1 MWFIKKKPNP
11 ESTTRQRPRP
21 NLSNIQEGR
30 VIKIVCVLVIIALL
44 WIFFAPGA
52 GIVTFISKRAE
63 LKKLQ
68 KQTAQIEQQIDV
80 LQKKID
86 RLNNDPSYLEDVARR
101 EFGLLKKNEKVYDFS
116 KPNTGEKK

>member
-1 MWFIKKKPNP
+1 MIRPKP
-11 ESTTRQRPRP
+11 R
-21 NLSNIQEGR
+21 LSLSSVQEGR
-30 VIKIVCVLVIIALL
+30 VIKIVCALVIIALL

-52 GIVTFISKRAE
+52 GIVTLISKRAE

-86 RLNNDPSYLEDVARR
+86 RLNNDPSYLEDVARK
-101 EFGLLKKNEKVYDFS
+101 EFGLLKRNEKVYDFS
-116 KPNTGEKK
+116 KPQTEKKQ